1 MRMTSTWPQ
10 VTNRTRYHPTPSF
23 THPYPSLAPSTKI
36 AMPPRKPQETSTES
50 LLPPIL
56 ALLTQTPP
64 NPYSA
69 HQKALT
75 TTARLVK
82 SDHALVAIDILHA
95 TSRELLKL
103 GEAGSGV
110 ELGVRMIQV
119 MGDAGVL
126 AGETQI
132 GAVVYTLYA

>member
-1 MRMTSTWPQ
+1 
-10 VTNRTRYHPTPSF
+10 
-23 THPYPSLAPSTKI
+23 
-36 AMPPRKPQETSTES
+36 MPPRTSQAPNLDT

-56 ALLTQTPP
+56 SLLTANPP

-75 TTARLVK
+75 TTARLVQ
-82 SDHALVAIDILHA
+82 STHSSLAIEILFS

-110 ELGVRMIQV
+110 ELGVRMIAV
-119 MGDAGVL
+119 MGESSVGVDEKSR
-126 AGETQI
+126 G
-132 GAVVYTLYA
+132 TLGVPLISLGS

>member
-1 MRMTSTWPQ
+1 
-10 VTNRTRYHPTPSF
+10 
-23 THPYPSLAPSTKI
+23 
-36 AMPPRKPQETSTES
+36 MPPRTTRPPSVDS

-56 ALLTQTPP
+56 NLLTSSPP

-75 TTARLVK
+75 TTARLVQ
-82 SDHALVAIDILHA
+82 SGHAPIAIEILFS

-110 ELGVRMIQV
+110 ELGVRMIHV
-119 MGDAGVL
+119 MGDVEASSVDEKSRGTSGSPL
-126 AGETQI
+126 ALLSLPSLLSPDE
-132 GAVVYTLYA
+132 VS

>member
-1 MRMTSTWPQ
+1 
-10 VTNRTRYHPTPSF
+10 
-23 THPYPSLAPSTKI
+23 
-36 AMPPRKPQETSTES
+36 MPPRSSRSPTSDS

-56 ALLTQTPP
+56 SLLTTSPP

-75 TTARLVK
+75 TTARLVQ
-82 SDHALVAIDILHA
+82 SGHVSLAIEVLFS
-95 TSRELLKL
+95 TSRELLKI

-119 MGDAGVL
+119 MGDN
-126 AGETQI
+126 ETEVDDKSK
-132 GAVVYTLYA
+132 GMSEDPDD